1 MIAPAAAAL
10 LAHVAQVPEVA
21 DDFVRT
27 LIGLLTTYFA
37 LVLGLVALWA
47 FIIFRII
54 RRMTVGLDDTG
65 LYALRSVTIAVPL
78 AIDAVD
84 LGLDFFGSPLAWF
97 IANQTPLKPL
107 RGASLWE
114 SLVPGTQLLPT
125 MTLGWYW
132 ANHVRRDGPW
142 PGRVIDVSA
151 ARFDAGTDADRAEA
165 DPDGLD

>member
-1 MIAPAAAAL
+1 VRVIAPVAAAL
-10 LAHVAQVPEVA
+10 LAHVAQMPEVA

-142 PGRVIDVSA
+142 PGRVVDVSA
-151 ARFDAGTDADRAEA
+151 ARSDAGTDADR
-165 DPDGLD
+165 DGRD